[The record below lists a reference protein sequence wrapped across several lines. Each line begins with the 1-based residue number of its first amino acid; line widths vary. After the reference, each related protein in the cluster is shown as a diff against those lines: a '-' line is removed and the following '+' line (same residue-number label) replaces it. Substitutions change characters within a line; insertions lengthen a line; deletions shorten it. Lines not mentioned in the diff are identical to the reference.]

1 MKIIAFFNNKGGVGK
16 TTTVYHIAWMLNEL
30 RYKVLAVDL
39 DPQCN
44 LSSIFLS
51 DERMEEIVLEEEKI
65 TILDAIA
72 PVSEGEPF
80 NPAHIE
86 EITSNLFLLIGNLS
100 LSAFE
105 DKLSDAWTKCLGGDF
120 FSFKVIS
127 VFKTLIADAAK
138 RCDAD
143 YVLIDV
149 GPNLGAINR
158 AVLIS
163 SEFFVLPVASDL
175 FSLQGIKN
183 IGKTFTDWKSQWN
196 KRLLEYPPDKDKNLI
211 PEGAMTPIGY
221 LLMQYSARES
231 RPVKSYIKWAD
242 RIPQVYWQN
251 VLKGA
256 CGDVTTS
263 VDIDSNC
270 LAMLKH
276 YHSLAPMSMEAK
288 KPMFLLKPADGAI
301 GNHQQAVKRCYQDF
315 EALTKKIIDKVK

>member
-1 MKIIAFFNNKGGVGK
+1 MKIITFFNNKGGVGK

-30 RYKVLAVDL
+30 GYKVLAVDL

-80 NPAHIE
+80 NSAHIE

-138 RCDAD
+138 RCNAD

-163 SEFFVLPVASDL
+163 SEFFVLQVASDL

-183 IGKTFTDWKSQWN
+183 VGKTFTDWKSQWN
-196 KRLLEYPPDKDKNLI
+196 KRLSEYPPDKDKNLI
-211 PEGAMTPIGY
+211 PEGTMTPIGY

-231 RPVKSYIKWAD
+231 RPVKSHIKWAD

-251 VLKGA
+251 VLKEDS
-256 CGDVTTS
+256 GDVTTS
-263 VDIDSNC
+263 VDIDINC

-288 KPMFLLKPADGAI
+288 KPIFLLKPADGAI
-301 GNHQQAVKRCYQDF
+301 GNHQQAVRRCYQDF
-315 EALTKKIIDKVK
+315 EALTKKIIDKVT